1 MPLLTIAIPTYN
13 RAEILKQKLSFLFST
28 IDENCL
34 ILISDNAS
42 EDNTTDIVKPFM
54 EQFSNIAYHRNT
66 TNLGYDANVLKCVEL
81 STTDYVWILSDD
93 DDIEQ
98 NAPYIIL
105 NYIKQESPDL
115 ICLNDTNEKG
125 ILTFTSLRTLTGEKI
140 QIDVGNILSLSNL
153 AEEERYAYIASFF
166 WVSRLVINKTK
177 IKNFASLQEYIGSS
191 FIQLAL
197 TNTLL
202 LNKISTILY
211 TKEGLITN
219 NPHCVFSHN
228 FVDVFVNKFYDFCM
242 IPYSAFS
249 EKTALKVAS
258 QNIPFIVDGLKQHK
272 IGNKIFNYDYRFFYL
287 IGKMFKYRCSLSL
300 IFKFIT
306 IFAIPTPVMKFFKKA
321 KHPCKEDENKRTFI

>member
-13 RAEILKQKLSFLFST
+13 RAEILKQKLSFLFSI
-28 IDENCL
+28 IDEDCL

-42 EDNTTDIVKPFM
+42 EDNTIDIVKPFI
-54 EQFSNIAYHRNT
+54 EQFSNIVYHKNT

-81 STTDYVWILSDD
+81 STTDYVWVLSDD
-93 DDIEQ
+93 DDMEQ
-98 NAPYIIL
+98 NTPSIII
-105 NYIKQESPDL
+105 NYIKKDSPDL
-115 ICLNDTNEKG
+115 ICLNDANEKG
-125 ILTFTSLRTLTGEKI
+125 ILTFTSLRTLAGEKI
-140 QIDVGNILSLSNL
+140 QINAGDILCLSNL
-153 AEEERYAYIASFF
+153 PEEERYAYIASFF

-177 IKNFASLQEYIGSS
+177 IKNFASLQAYIGSS

-202 LNKISTILY
+202 LNETSTILY
-211 TKEGLITN
+211 TKEGLIRN

-228 FVDVFVNKFYDFCM
+228 FVNVFVNKFYDFCM
-242 IPYSAFS
+242 IPYSNFS

-300 IFKFIT
+300 ILKFIT

>member
-177 IKNFASLQEYIGSS
+177 IKNFASLQAYIGSS

-202 LNKISTILY
+202 LNEISTILY

-219 NPHCVFSHN
+219 NPH
-228 FVDVFVNKFYDFCM
+228 
-242 IPYSAFS
+242 
-249 EKTALKVAS
+249 
-258 QNIPFIVDGLKQHK
+258 
-272 IGNKIFNYDYRFFYL
+272 
-287 IGKMFKYRCSLSL
+287 
-300 IFKFIT
+300 
-306 IFAIPTPVMKFFKKA
+306 
-321 KHPCKEDENKRTFI
+321 